1 MLIRKIESVSRPELT
16 ETYLDPFMPLTNVGL
31 PMMVL
36 TCGHEVPIS
45 CQCAERCDYAE
56 CEKCTLLHEE
66 TERLVKTTGQFYR
79 DFWI

>member
-1 MLIRKIESVSRPELT
+1 MIIRKIESVSRPELT
-16 ETYLDPFMPLTNVGL
+16 ETYLDPFIPFV
-31 PMMVL
+31 VL
-36 TCGHEVPIS
+36 AEPTLLLICGHEVPLS
-45 CQCAERCDYAE
+45 RQCADRCDYAE